1 MFEICLK
8 LYFVSFVEKCDYF
21 LLTNMSY
28 MDPSVFD
35 PSDDLFESQVEVPS
49 EEGSDDREIEDAEQ
63 KEEKQ
68 PER

>member
-1 MFEICLK
+1 
-8 LYFVSFVEKCDYF
+8 
-21 LLTNMSY
+21 MSY

-68 PER
+68 PRG